1 MSVAA
6 MEEQQAFDSARF
18 RDVVGRFPT
27 GVAVV
32 ASLVDGL
39 PYGFAVA
46 SFMSLSLDPP
56 LVLFCAGKSST
67 SWPRIRGAGR
77 FCVSVLSDEQ
87 RHMCQVFAQ
96 QGDDKFRDVDW
107 FSSPNGS
114 PVIDGCLA
122 WIECDVAAVYP
133 GGDHDV
139 VVGHVTTL
147 DTSTDGQP
155 LVFFRSGFGSFHNGT
170 TPFGRPSRTAGA

>member
-6 MEEQQAFDSARF
+6 MIERSFDSDRF
-18 RDVVGRFPT
+18 REVVGHFPT

-32 ASLVDGL
+32 ASTTGGR
-39 PYGFAVA
+39 PYGMAVA

-67 SWPRIRGAGR
+67 SWPRIRRAGR
-77 FCVSVLSDEQ
+77 FCVSVLSHEQ
-87 RHMCQVFAQ
+87 RDTCKAFAQ
-96 QGDDKFRDVDW
+96 QSGDKFQNIDW
-107 FSSPNGS
+107 FASPNGS
-114 PVIDGCLA
+114 PIIDGCLA
-122 WIECDVAAVYP
+122 WIECDISAVYP

-147 DTSTDGQP
+147 DASYDGQP
-155 LVFFRSGFGSFHNGT
+155 LVFFRSGFGSF
-170 TPFGRPSRTAGA
+170 A

>member
-6 MEEQQAFDSARF
+6 MIERSFDSDRF
-18 RDVVGRFPT
+18 REVVGHFPT

-32 ASLVDGL
+32 ASAVAGR
-39 PYGFAVA
+39 PYGMAVA

-67 SWPRIRGAGR
+67 SWPHIRRAGR
-77 FCVSVLSDEQ
+77 FCVSVLSHEQ
-87 RHMCQVFAQ
+87 RDMCKNFARQ
-96 QGDDKFRDVDW
+96 SGDKFQDVDW
-107 FSSPNGS
+107 FASPNGS
-114 PVIDGCLA
+114 PVIDGCIA
-122 WIECDVAAVYP
+122 WIECDISAVYP

-147 DTSTDGQP
+147 DASYDGQP
-155 LVFFRSGFGSFHNGT
+155 LVFFRSGFGSFQ
-170 TPFGRPSRTAGA
+170 